1 MCKITLKCGMILIV
15 CLSLQT
21 LVLSADFAGG
31 TGEAND
37 PYQIATAKQ
46 LISINS
52 DYDLMSKHF
61 ILVNNIDLDPN
72 LPDGR
77 IFTDALISQDK
88 KDDGYWGSP
97 FRGVFDGQ
105 GHTIANLHIDGQP
118 GYNAGLF
125 GMLDGLVMNLHLT
138 DVVVS
143 GSPCGA
149 IAGMNGDGMI
159 LRCSVTGQI
168 SGHEDVG
175 GLAGGNG
182 FGSLVECRALVKVTG
197 GDKVGGIV
205 GGNSGT
211 LMHCNVQVEVVGQQ
225 DVGGLAGNAHGRII
239 ECIATG
245 AVVGSNNVGGLIGDS
260 RGSIILRS
268 SAICDVTAEET
279 AGGLAGKATWFF
291 GGMFSDCYFQGS
303 VAGSTVGG
311 LIGEVME
318 LQVFNCYAA
327 CEILALGTKGRDPVF
342 GGLFGDTRTTSWAP
356 LTAACFWD
364 AELSGIDI
372 STGSYPLELGTG
384 LTTEQMLDEEV
395 YRNAGWDFSR
405 DWMICEGCYPK
416 LRWEVEDC
424 NDL

>member
-1 MCKITLKCGMILIV
+1 MCKIIKKCGMILIV
-15 CLSLQT
+15 CLSLQS
-21 LVLSADFAGG
+21 LALCADFAGG
-31 TGEAND
+31 TGEPDD
-37 PYQIATAKQ
+37 PYQIATAEQ

-61 ILVNNIDLDPN
+61 ILVDNIDLDPN

-77 IFTDALISQDK
+77 IFTDALISRDK
-88 KDDGYWGSP
+88 KDDGYWGTP
-97 FRGVFDGQ
+97 FRGVLDGQ
-105 GHTIANLHIDGQP
+105 GHTIANLHIKGQP

-149 IAGMNGDGMI
+149 IAGMSDNGMI

-168 SGHEDVG
+168 SGDEDVG
-175 GLAGGNG
+175 GLAGSNG
-182 FGSLVECRALVKVTG
+182 FGSLVECDAQVKVTG
-197 GDKVGGIV
+197 GEKVGGIV

-211 LMHCNVQVEVVGQQ
+211 LMHCGVQAEVVGQQ
-225 DVGGLAGNAHGRII
+225 DVGGLVGKAHGRII

-245 AVVGSNNVGGLIGDS
+245 AVFGSNNVGGLIGDS

-268 SAICDVTAEET
+268 SAICEVTAEET
-279 AGGLAGKATWFF
+279 AGGLAGKAIWSF
-291 GGMFSDCYFQGS
+291 GSMFTDCYFQGS
-303 VAGSTVGG
+303 VAGATVGG
-311 LIGEVME
+311 LIGEVMRI
-318 LQVFNCYAA
+318 QVLNCYAA
-327 CEILALGTKGRDPVF
+327 CEILPRGAKGRDPVI

-395 YRNAGWDFSR
+395 YRNAGWDFNH
-405 DWMICEGCYPK
+405 DWMICEGGYPK